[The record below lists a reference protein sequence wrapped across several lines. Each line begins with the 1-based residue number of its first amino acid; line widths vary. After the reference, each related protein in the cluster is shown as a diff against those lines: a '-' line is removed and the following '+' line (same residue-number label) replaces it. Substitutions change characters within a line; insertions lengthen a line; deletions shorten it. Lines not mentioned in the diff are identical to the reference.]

1 MMEKEQKTEL
11 LKLIISAV
19 LFAAALIFE
28 HLVHTHA
35 AVYIV
40 LYLLSYAVAGY
51 EVVFKA
57 IKNIIKLNPLDETFL
72 MTAASVG
79 AIFTG
84 SFAEASGIMIL
95 YGFGE
100 FLQDLA
106 VDKSRDAIK
115 ALMDI
120 TPDSATV
127 LRGGEM
133 VELEPGNIVPG
144 DRVVIKNGRRVPVD
158 GTVVSG
164 SSLIDASAVTGESV
178 PVSVSVGD
186 RLMSGTVNVGSE
198 IVMTADTAYENSTA
212 AKMAKL
218 AEEAEKKKA
227 HTEDFITRFAK
238 IYTPAVVIA
247 AVLIAVIP
255 PIFGGA
261 WSEWIHR
268 ALVLLVVSCPC
279 ALVISVPLTFF
290 AGIGAAS
297 KRGILVKGG
306 EYFETV
312 SRAGIFAFD
321 KTGTLT
327 EGRLTVSDVKAVN
340 DRDLLI
346 KIARSAESHSD
357 HPIAKAI
364 CALDGDTVTAEEV
377 TETAGEGIECKI
389 EGKKAF
395 VGGSRLMKKQG
406 VNVENV
412 SGAVHVLYGGEYLGF
427 IVTSDKVKKHAAK
440 SLQKLKE
447 TGIKRTVMLSGDGKA
462 AAERAA
468 AEAGIDEVHAELL
481 PADKVAEME
490 KLLSEGKTV
499 YAGDGIN
506 DAAVLARA
514 DTGIAMGGIGSDA
527 AIEAADIVITDDD
540 IRKLP
545 ELCRISKK
553 TVGIAKQNIIFALV
567 IKAVILL
574 LSVFGVTGMWLAV
587 FADTG
592 VALLAAANAMRAS
605 K

>member
-1 MMEKEQKTEL
+1 
-11 LKLIISAV
+11 
-19 LFAAALIFE
+19 
-28 HLVHTHA
+28 
-35 AVYIV
+35 
-40 LYLLSYAVAGY
+40 
-51 EVVFKA
+51 
-57 IKNIIKLNPLDETFL
+57 
-72 MTAASVG
+72 
-79 AIFTG
+79 
-84 SFAEASGIMIL
+84 
-95 YGFGE
+95 
-100 FLQDLA
+100 
-106 VDKSRDAIK
+106 
-115 ALMDI
+115 
-120 TPDSATV
+120 
-127 LRGGEM
+127 
-133 VELEPGNIVPG
+133 
-144 DRVVIKNGRRVPVD
+144 
-158 GTVVSG
+158 
-164 SSLIDASAVTGESV
+164 
-178 PVSVSVGD
+178 
-186 RLMSGTVNVGSE
+186 
-198 IVMTADTAYENSTA
+198 MTADTAYENSTA

-227 HTEDFITRFAK
+227 HAEDFITRFAK

-247 AVLIAVIP
+247 AALIAVIP

-427 IVTSDKVKKHAAK
+427 IVTSDKVKEHAAK

-447 TGIKRTVMLSGDGKA
+447 TGIKKTVMLSGDGKA

-468 AEAGIDEVHAELL
+468 AEVGIDEVHAELL

>member
-1 MMEKEQKTEL
+1 MEKEQKTEL
-11 LKLIISAV
+11 LKIIISAV
-19 LFAAALIFE
+19 LFCAALLCE

-35 AVYIV
+35 AAYIV

-57 IKNIIKLNPLDETFL
+57 VKNLIKLNPLDECFL

-79 AIFTG
+79 AFFTG
-84 SFAEASGIMIL
+84 SFAEASSIMIL
-95 YGFGE
+95 YGLGE

-127 LRGGEM
+127 IKDGVLTE
-133 VELEPGNIVPG
+133 VSPGRIEVG
-144 DRVVIKNGRRVPVD
+144 QSVIIKNGRRIPVD
-158 GTVVSG
+158 GTIISG
-164 SSLIDASAVTGESV
+164 GTLIDTAAVTGESV
-178 PVSVSVGD
+178 PVEAGVGD
-186 RLMSGTVNVGSE
+186 KVLSGTVNTGAE
-198 IVMTADTAYENSTA
+198 ITVRADTVFENSTA

-218 AEEAEKKKA
+218 AEKAEQQKA
-227 HTEDFITRFAK
+227 HTENFITKFAK
-238 IYTPAVVIA
+238 IYTPIVVA
-247 AVLIAVIP
+247 AALLLAVLP
-255 PIFGGA
+255 PLFTGN

-268 ALVLLVVSCPC
+268 ALILLVVSCPC

-290 AGIGAAS
+290 AGIGASS

-312 SRAGIFAFD
+312 SKAEIFAFD

-327 EGRLTVSDVKAVN
+327 EGKLTVSEINAVK
-340 DRDLLI
+340 DKDLLL

-364 CALDGDTVTAEEV
+364 CALDCETLEATDV
-377 TETAGEGIECKI
+377 TETAGEGIVCTVN
-389 EGKKAF
+389 GKKAA
-395 VGGSRLMKKQG
+395 VGGVRLMKKQG
-406 VNVENV
+406 IEPENV
-412 SGAVHVLYGGEYLGF
+412 SGAVHIVYGGEYLGY
-427 IVTSDKVKKHAAK
+427 IVVSDKVKESAAA
-440 SLQKLKE
+440 SLGILKE
-447 TGIKRTVMLSGDGKA
+447 KGVKKTVMLSGDGISA
-462 AAERAA
+462 AQKAA

-481 PADKVAEME
+481 PEDKVTEIE
-490 KLLSEGKTV
+490 KLLKEGKTV

-514 DTGIAMGGIGSDA
+514 DAGIAMGGIGSDA

-545 ELCRISKK
+545 ELYRISKK

-567 IKAVILL
+567 VKAVILL
-574 LSVFGVTGMWLAV
+574 LSVFGLTGMWLAV

-592 VALLAAANAMRAS
+592 VALLAAANAMRAT